1 MKPWQFKQ
9 KTPGFGITKDF
20 YVSVLSASA
29 AMPSMLHVVNPKGDH
44 GAVEGFGVPLAK
56 DATKDDLSR
65 PLLRGAY
72 AIATKDRKTVLRL
85 IVMSKDETGFDPTA
99 VLRSSLATKLAP
111 EIRDRISATWSVFQ
125 LTFESHHP
133 SVYESVRFVLRVS
146 QRLSQLTGG
155 VVADPVSEVYL
166 LPEEVFSNP
175 QASPLIDARDV
186 VRVHRRN
193 TPEGEKS
200 YTLGMRKFGLPEIEI
215 AYRDPAG
222 AVLCER
228 FLQSLAQK
236 ALLGKVLELGDLLG
250 AKPYFFQVATGGLDR
265 GQWEGIPAFELIPP
279 TGRSS
284 EEVLQNWAALGGSE

>member
-29 AMPSMLHVVNPKGDH
+29 VMPTMLQVVNPKGDA
-44 GAVEGFGVPLAK
+44 GAVDGFGVPLAK
-56 DATKDDLSR
+56 DATKEDLAR

-99 VLRSSLATKLAP
+99 VLRSSLATQLAP

-125 LTFESHHP
+125 LNFESHHP
-133 SVYESVRFVLRVS
+133 GVYESVRFVLRVA
-146 QRLSQLTGG
+146 QRLAQLSGG

-166 LPEEVFSNP
+166 LPEEVFQNP
-175 QASPLIDARDV
+175 QADPQIDARDV
-186 VRVHRRN
+186 VRVHERS

-200 YTLGMRKFGLPEIEI
+200 YTLGMRKFGLPEMEI
-215 AYRDPAG
+215 S
-222 AVLCER
+222 CESTASSILRAR
-228 FLQSLAQK
+228 FLHSLAQK
-236 ALLGKVLELGDLLG
+236 ALLGKILELGDLVG
-250 AKPYFFQVATGGLDR
+250 TKPFFFQVATGGLDR
-265 GQWEGIPAFELIPP
+265 GRWDGIPVFELIPP
-279 TGRSS
+279 TGRTSD
-284 EEVLQNWAALGGSE
+284 EVLQNWSQGATT